1 MIDLNTGIALL
12 ALFLILFGLLYI
24 LQNHRKIY
32 IPEGFGTEY
41 KQPDLSDIGNPITK
55 IISKIGSMTLHF
67 ANPELWKD
75 AYAHSQMSITDLAR
89 KQIAA
94 DSIKKIDT

>member
-1 MIDLNTGIALL
+1 MIDLNTGIALF

-41 KQPDLSDIGNPITK
+41 KQPDLSDIANP
-55 IISKIGSMTLHF
+55 ISKIMAKIGTMTMHF

-75 AYAHSQMSITDLAR
+75 AYTHSQMSITDLAR
-89 KQIAA
+89 KQIAL
-94 DSIKKIDT
+94 DMKKN